1 MPPPPKVP
9 PRRERWGWDRTE
21 TALRHFLPSNRR
33 LLYFTA
39 IYIAIRREYIFP
51 MLRPMQFCELSK
63 FGNSRFTL
71 VFKGSDGF
79 FPRFCERFSLE
90 RTQAATMAKYEHPCS
105 KSFCS
110 VESIHRPTRYS
121 VPDFSTL
128 ARADFSCLLAM
139 NFNVQKN

>member
-1 MPPPPKVP
+1 
-9 PRRERWGWDRTE
+9 
-21 TALRHFLPSNRR
+21 
-33 LLYFTA
+33 
-39 IYIAIRREYIFP
+39 